1 MEDGKKIAKVIKN
14 ILSLRNLAK
23 MRFMKKVKNLTVD
36 IQFNLEMVGTRQV
49 ILN

>member
-1 MEDGKKIAKVIKN
+1 MEDGKEIAKVIKN

-23 MRFMKKVKNLTVD
+23 MKFMKKVKNSTVD
-36 IQFNLEMVGTRQV
+36 IQFNLEMVASREV